1 MPEADGQYSQMRD
14 TSTAKWI
21 LSEQCSMHPEVLS
34 HKTEP
39 EIQDGG
45 RQTGCTYNSEICK
58 TCFNF
63 AEPCHLMCTTSNVKC
78 SIVDFTTVAYVIQPP
93 YFLGPGNQRNHRRP
107 IMLCYTNHIMTG
119 NSKSTVNIYSL

>member
-1 MPEADGQYSQMRD
+1 MDNVR
-14 TSTAKWI
+14 
-21 LSEQCSMHPEVLS
+21 C
-34 HKTEP
+34 KTDP

-63 AEPCHLMCTTSNVKC
+63 ADACHLMCTTSNVKC

-119 NSKSTVNIYSL
+119 NSKSTVNIYSLLLFDEISLSVIYLGNRQYLYS